1 MNNIFEK
8 YNWRSHLLTLN
19 NEFNIII
26 GERSNGRRYAL
37 TQYLNWKKEKEHMN
51 LYEFISKFIQT
62 DLVIYHHVPNDVRR
76 QIYKGDTN
84 DFISRFPR
92 EHILSKVTT
101 FAVYINKSNELV
113 INYIYNS
120 DNIENKLKEG
130 K

>member
-1 MNNIFEK
+1 M
-8 YNWRSHLLTLN
+8 T
-19 NEFNIII
+19 
-26 GERSNGRRYAL
+26 
-37 TQYLNWKKEKEHMN
+37 

-92 EHILSKVTT
+92 EHIMSKVTT